1 MPYQGLGNFSSHNM
15 TAQESPKELRQKLY
29 AQWVKRHARDFC
41 PWCILPGEL
50 VRLNP
55 RLLR

>member
-1 MPYQGLGNFSSHNM
+1 M